1 MKTYFEN
8 KKNIFLINNNL
19 INKIIKNSNN
29 RFGRSRINLHKNFKS
44 NIQEM
49 FIVFRKNSYVEPHYF
64 KKKNT
69 FFRLIKGKFVIKI
82 YSKTKII
89 KKYILQKSNEMLLIE
104 KGTVYDIICLSKIGI
119 VQELMNG
126 PFNKKLFK
134 KVD

>member
-19 INKIIKNSNN
+19 INKIIKNSKN

-49 FIVFRKNSYVEPHYF
+49 FIVFKKNSYVEPHYF

-69 FFRLIKGKFVIKI
+69 FFRLFKGKFVIKI
-82 YSKTKII
+82 YSKKKII
-89 KKYILQKSNEMLLIE
+89 KKKKTKYIFYKNQTK
-104 KGTVYDIICLSKIGI
+104 C
-119 VQELMNG
+119 
-126 PFNKKLFK
+126 F
-134 KVD
+134 